1 MAVLVVGDANA
12 DLSARLRRFPQE
24 GGDSPV
30 EALGWGSGGAAVNVA
45 AALAA
50 LGTPARLLVRVGP
63 DPAADVAL
71 AAARQAGVDLSAV
84 QRDEELATG
93 LCYAAISPGGERTF
107 LSYRGANVNLD
118 MPNGGLPADTRWL
131 HVCGHALL
139 EGRQRRTALE
149 LIGAAHERGLPVS
162 LDACLPLIEA
172 RRAELGGLARQL
184 DVLFI
189 NEPELATLAGLPSL
203 GSGAGASPE
212 ALHAALAAAAD
223 LLPPAVAVKLGAR
236 GCAVIGAEVA
246 LRLPAFAVDALD
258 TTGCGDAFAAGFIH
272 ATLRGAG
279 REPAALL
286 ANALGALVATRPG
299 AASALPSRAE
309 MRAFLADR
317 APDLLPLVVP

>member
-149 LIGAAHERGLPVS
+149 LIGAAHERGLPG
-162 LDACLPLIEA
+162 LDQ
-172 RRAELGGLARQL
+172 RQAELGGLARQL

-236 GCAVIGAEVA
+236 GCAVIGAEGT

-299 AASALPSRAE
+299 AASALPSRTE